1 MWLTLM
7 ADILG
12 NLWRRLVLAQTIG
25 NWTLTSL

>member
-7 ADILG
+7 ADNLS
-12 NLWRRLVLAQTIG
+12 NLWRRLVPAQTIG